1 MSILAVSAACG
12 ALAFTPTPAPGIA
25 PEIAPAS
32 LSPTAPLLADDR
44 GYAALVEKV
53 APAMVSVK
61 FVMAYEGDD
70 DTSEE
75 EIDGLTIDPSGVVLV
90 SSAMMF
96 GPEYLGVAA
105 RPREIKV
112 ILPGQNETLDAE
124 VIVRDRELD
133 LVWLRILVTESD
145 KPRTFKHVSFRN
157 DAKPDLGQEI
167 LQVWKLDRFYDRA
180 PYVSSARV
188 AAKVTKPRELFIASG
203 EVTIGLPVFDSV
215 GNVLGFG
222 VLQLPNE
229 DEMNAM
235 TSTNPYS
242 RMIFT
247 RTMLPA
253 SRVAS
258 ATEQALATLE
268 DEE

>member
-1 MSILAVSAACG
+1 MSILALSAVCG
-12 ALAFTPTPAPGIA
+12 ALAFAPAPAAEMTLQPESA
-25 PEIAPAS
+25 PQPAATQPAS
-32 LSPTAPLLADDR
+32 DH

-53 APAMVSVK
+53 APAMVTVK
-61 FVMAYEGDD
+61 FVMAYEGED
-70 DTSEE
+70 DTTEE
-75 EIDGLTIDPSGVVLV
+75 EIDGLTIDPSGVVLI

-112 ILPGQNETLDAE
+112 ILPGETEGLSAE

-133 LVWLRILVTESD
+133 LVWLRILESD
-145 KPRTFKHVSFRN
+145 KPRKFPHVSFK
-157 DAKPDLGQEI
+157 DAAKPALGQEI
-167 LQVWKLDRFYDRA
+167 LQVWKLDKFYDRA

-188 AAKVTKPRELFIASG
+188 AATVTKPRDLFIASG
-203 EVTIGLPVFDSV
+203 EVTIGLPVFDTA

-222 VLQLPNE
+222 VLQLP
-229 DEMNAM
+229 DEEEMDAM

-253 SRVAS
+253 SRVAT
-258 ATEQALATLE
+258 ATETALATQE
-268 DEE
+268 DEGE

>member
-1 MSILAVSAACG
+1 MSILALSAVCG
-12 ALAFTPTPAPGIA
+12 AFALAPGLGNAPESNPAP
-25 PEIAPAS
+25 
-32 LSPTAPLLADDR
+32 LSPAVDMPADDR

-53 APAMVSVK
+53 APAMVTVK
-61 FVMAYEGDD
+61 FVMAFEGQD
-70 DTSEE
+70 DTEEE

-105 RPREIKV
+105 RPREIKI
-112 ILPGQNETLDAE
+112 ILPGETQALDAQ

-133 LVWLRILVTESD
+133 LVWLRIIVTESD

-157 DAKPDLGQEI
+157 DAKPLLGQEI
-167 LQVWKLDRFYDRA
+167 LQVWKLDKFYDRA

-203 EVTIGLPVFDSV
+203 EVTIGLPVFDTA

-222 VLQLPNE
+222 VLQLPDE
-229 DEMNAM
+229 EEMNAM
-235 TSTNPYS
+235 ASTNPYS

-253 SRVAS
+253 SRVAA
-258 ATEQALATLE
+258 ATEQALATPE
-268 DEE
+268 NDD